1 MMRRLRRFLDAVAP
15 LFEKG
20 GRLHHLSAVYEM
32 FDTFFYSPADV
43 TRSAPH
49 VRDAVDFK
57 RVMMTVYFAVMP
69 CFLVAMFQIGFEINN
84 SMHLNGLTIVPGWR
98 AELLDFLGIGFD
110 PKSVWACL
118 SHGALY
124 VLPIYIVTFVVGIA
138 WEVLFAVLRNHEV
151 NEGFM
156 VTSILFALTLPASIP
171 LWQVALGIS
180 FGVVL
185 GKEVFGGVGKNFLN
199 PALVGRAFLFFAY
212 PAQMSGDA
220 VWVPVDSYSGATPL
234 ALWSE
239 HGASAL
245 QEQHVT
251 WTDAFLGFI
260 PGSMGE
266 TSVLACLVGAAIL
279 LFTRVASARIMLGV
293 LAGML
298 GTSLLFN
305 WVGSDD
311 NYMFNMPWYWHFVL
325 GGFAFGTVF
334 MATDPVSAAMTNTG
348 KWFFGIL
355 IGVMT
360 CLIRVINPAYTE
372 GMMLAILFANVFAP
386 LIDWFVVQANI
397 RKRSR
402 NYV

>member
-1 MMRRLRRFLDAVAP
+1 MRRLRRFLDAVAP